1 MDFIANE
8 LQFRVA
14 IADIV
19 NRNLITSLP
28 PDRSKRQSEAMQN
41 VTADNVFIVEPSP
54 LLADDGLQ
62 VVFFV
67 RTNDGA
73 LINGTELT
81 EAVQS
86 EGPTLAAE
94 VCSNLIQS
102 FQLRRESI
110 NFCAVMGDYI

>member
-19 NRNLITSLP
+19 NRNLLTSLP
-28 PDRSKRQSEAMQN
+28 PDRPKRQSEAMQN
-41 VTADNVFIVEPSP
+41 VAADNVFIVGPSP

-67 RTNDGA
+67 QTNDGA

-86 EGPTLAAE
+86 EGPTLAEE
-94 VCSNLIQS
+94 VSSNLTQP
-102 FQLRRESI
+102 FQFWRESI